1 MDSELPGEVIQGVK
15 TMAGIEALLILAVTT
30 LHFTVVAR
38 RVGSDELV
46 TDTKLFQF
54 QLKERGFIGALR
66 QEVVRKLGAIVRL
79 DTFNR
84 AWKSLNQMF
93 KKYRRG
99 IGTVLLKGLH
109 KAPTGI
115 LINCSILIK
124 PLSFS
129 SIYKAYRRNKLHIN
143 LNTLTRVKHLLIGL
157 GSVLWIGGLNGQK
170 VFLTKETI

>member
-1 MDSELPGEVIQGVK
+1 MSSIKPFVVFPVASFHFSIVPWSKRTNQLVPYSVFSK
-15 TMAGIEALLILAVTT
+15 TFLKKSRLIRA
-30 LHFTVVAR
+30 A
-38 RVGSDELV
+38 
-46 TDTKLFQF
+46 
-54 QLKERGFIGALR
+54 IGAETFGEFLP
-66 QEVVRKLGAIVRL
+66 IVSL
-79 DTFNR
+79 NTFNR

-109 KAPTGI
+109 KAPTGYSSI
-115 LINCSILIK
+115 AVCSILIK

-170 VFLTKETI
+170 VFLTKEII